1 MSESLEVL
9 KSRLLSGELSV
20 LEFLEPVEPE
30 DYRQAVEQRRAFHV
44 LSQDPEV
51 LDVILRELETKAA
64 EAIGGGDDINKRLI
78 FKDGT
83 KRFARLTKER
93 SEATSRQASL
103 LTGETFEACL
113 TQYKALIGHVE
124 AQWRTASDLCLR
136 GNFPLAAFISILV
149 IEEIGKL
156 THLGDDLI
164 WFDVAERREHGKG
177 VATDHRKKQLIGVL
191 SGALVNARLD
201 RVLGLD
207 TVRRILNEAEHSDL
221 ERTRQS
227 CLYVDIGKH
236 GPLLP
241 TEAISAVRARELTVL
256 AGELMAEVLGHFPW
270 EFDRMLDNVVRFEI
284 DLGMPEARVSRRAT
298 LG

>member
-1 MSESLEVL
+1 ML
-9 KSRLLSGELSV
+9 KSRLLSGEMSV
-20 LEFLEPVEPE
+20 LEFLAPVEPE
-30 DYRQAVEQRRAFHV
+30 DYRKAVKQRRALQV
-44 LSQDPEV
+44 LGQDRRV
-51 LDVILRELETKAA
+51 LDVILRELETRAA
-64 EAIGGGDDINKRLI
+64 EAIEGGDDINDRLTL
-78 FKDGT
+78 KDGIR
-83 KRFARLTKER
+83 RFTRLTKER
-93 SEATSRQASL
+93 SVATTRQASL

-113 TQYKALIGHVE
+113 TQYKSLIEHVE
-124 AQWRTASDLCLR
+124 AQWHTASDLCLR
-136 GNFPLAAFISILV
+136 GKFPLAAFVSILV

-164 WFDVAERREHGKG
+164 WFDLAERRRLGTG

-201 RVLGLD
+201 RVLGLE

-221 ERTRQS
+221 ERTRQN
-227 CLYVDIGKH
+227 CLYIDVGKH

-256 AGELMAEVLGHFPW
+256 AGELMAEVLGYFPW